1 MSIVLIGVLAYVSLQ
16 VLFGFFAARWVKSE
30 EDYLLGGR
38 KIGPALTTF
47 SLFAT
52 WFGAETCIGAASQAY
67 AGGLDTLAIEPF
79 GYGSAILLMGLLLA
93 VPLWKMRLT
102 TLGDLYRMRYGTSIE
117 RLSVLM
123 MVPTSVLWAA
133 AQIRAFGQILAG
145 TSSIDV
151 QLAVTVAAAVVIVY
165 TATGGFLAD
174 TVSDLVQGLVLGAGL
189 IMLMIGYAFT
199 GPPTDL
205 MALPA
210 ERLRLVAQDNTLLDF
225 LERLTV
231 PMIGSLVAQELVAR
245 VSAARSARVARNSA
259 FTASGMYMMIG
270 LIPVGLGLAAS
281 QSALVV
287 DHPEQVLIRIAE
299 TTLPLGLYVIFA
311 GALVSAI
318 LSTVDSA
325 LLVSGSLIA
334 HNVILRVYPGE
345 SERTKVRINR
355 AAVVALGLVAYAL
368 TFSQE
373 GVWGLVLEASGFG
386 SAGLVVTV
394 LFGLYSRFGGALAAA
409 SSLIAGVVVYF
420 VGAHVIGIPHPFLT
434 SLLAAFLAYL
444 GGALIEVRR
453 APAMA
458 VAGSA

>member
-1 MSIVLIGVLAYVSLQ
+1 MNIVLIGVLAYVSLQ
-16 VLFGFFAARWVKSE
+16 LLFGFVAARWVKSE

-67 AGGLDTLAIEPF
+67 AGGLDTLAVEPF
-79 GYGSAILLMGLLLA
+79 GYGTAILLMGILLA
-93 VPLWKMRLT
+93 VPLWRMRIT
-102 TLGDLYRMRYGTSIE
+102 TLGDLYRMRYGVGVE
-117 RLSVLM
+117 RLSVLL

-145 TSSIDV
+145 TSSLDV
-151 QLAVTVAAAVVIVY
+151 DVAVTIAATVVIIY

-174 TVSDLVQGLVLGAGL
+174 TVSDMVQGIILALGLVVVA
-189 IMLMIGYAFT
+189 IGFT
-199 GPPTDL
+199 VAGPPTDL
-205 MALPA
+205 LGLPA
-210 ERLRLVAQDNTLLDF
+210 ERLRLVAQGNTFFDV
-225 LERLTV
+225 LERLAV
-231 PMIGSLVAQELVAR
+231 PVVGSLVAQELVAR
-245 VSAARSARVARNSA
+245 VCAARSARVARNSA
-259 FTASGMYMMIG
+259 FMASGMYYFFG

-281 QSALVV
+281 QSTLVV
-287 DHPEQVLIRIAE
+287 DHPEQVLVYIAE
-299 TTLPLGLYVIFA
+299 TTLPTGLYVLFA

-334 HNVILRVYPGE
+334 HNLVLRIWPVGD
-345 SERTKVRINR
+345 ERTKVRVNR
-355 AAVVALGLVAYAL
+355 AAVVVLGIVAYAL

-394 LFGLYSRFGGALAAA
+394 LFGLYSRFGGAIAAAA
-409 SSLIAGVVVYF
+409 SLSAGMIVY
-420 VGAHVIGIPHPFLT
+420 VLGAHIVGIPHPFLT
-434 SLLAAFLAYL
+434 SLAGAFIAYL
-444 GGALIEVRR
+444 VGAVVDARSTN
-453 APAMA
+453 A
-458 VAGSA
+458 